1 MTLNQMTEA
10 GDRHIAMTGQPRS
23 TVPSFAAAMKF
34 LVSIAL
40 LLLVTSCAVTGT
52 KRQATPAAGDYPEPG
67 KGLVIFYRESH
78 FTGGALGYAIRDFD
92 EKPNDVSKV
101 RSQPRIG
108 ALPNGSYFV
117 YQATPG
123 QHVFA
128 GSEIDVWKF
137 HGMTRFEE
145 RHEFG
150 VGSREDHYHHD
161 YCRVSIESNTTY
173 YVRADRLGIA
183 GVANP
188 SLHVVGSPQG
198 SEAIKSLKRVT
209 LSK

>member
-1 MTLNQMTEA
+1 MKPKVYKTEVGMDA
-10 GDRHIAMTGQPRS
+10 CRNHDMKPIAS
-23 TVPSFAAAMKF
+23 LVNWLIAAA
-34 LVSIAL
+34 VIL
-40 LLLVTSCAVTGT
+40 LGAGCASTGT
-52 KRQATPAAGDYPEPG
+52 KRQAPPVTADCPEPG

-150 VGSREDHYHHD
+150 VGSREDHYYHD

-209 LSK
+209 LK